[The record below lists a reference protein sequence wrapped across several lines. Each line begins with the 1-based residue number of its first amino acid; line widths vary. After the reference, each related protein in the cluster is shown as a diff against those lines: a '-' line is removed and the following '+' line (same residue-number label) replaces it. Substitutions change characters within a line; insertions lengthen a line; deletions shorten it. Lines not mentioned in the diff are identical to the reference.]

1 MEPSIETEERLRRE
15 AEEAR
20 RRAAELQALEAAAE
34 AQLAAAAQ
42 AALDE
47 AAARERIRQVGGP
60 ERTTLLHPP
69 QQPRVRKLGRAL
81 PLLPTA
87 RWLCLLHRLLRRT

>member
-20 RRAAELQALEAAAE
+20 QRAAELQALEAAAD
-34 AQLAAAAQ
+34 AQRAAAAQ

-47 AAARERIRQVGGP
+47 AAARERIRQVGGSP
-60 ERTTLLHPP
+60 THQE
-69 QQPRVRKLGRAL
+69 QPCCINLSN
-81 PLLPTA
+81 
-87 RWLCLLHRLLRRT
+87 